1 MCLADYIVK
10 GAQLTQ
16 LFYREQRMNEQSETN
31 HKDTE
36 SGKGSKKA
44 ANAQIKM
51 PHTLVIIFSLICFAM
66 ILSFIIPGGKYGTME
81 KEIKSADGVTIR
93 TVIDPE
99 AYQPAESAPQ
109 GPWKMV
115 NAIMKAMQHDHAV
128 GIIFFILLIGGAFG
142 IINET
147 NTIEEA
153 LSSLVKYMGSSGTG
167 VIPVIMIVFSLGG
180 ATFGMCEETIPF
192 VAMAVPLALKLGYDS
207 ITGVAMVYLG
217 AMVGFA
223 TAFLNP
229 FTVGVAQGIAEVP
242 PFSGMTYRLGLWV
255 LFTAFSIWWVLR
267 YANKIK
273 NNPELSPVYDLDQ
286 EKRQHSAE
294 AALSSKGL
302 HGGQIAVL
310 IIIAAGFSAIVYG
323 AIKLGWYIDEMAS
336 MFLAIGI
343 LSGIAAGLTPNAIAK
358 SFVKGCSDICGA
370 AIMVGFARTV
380 LVILEDAMVM
390 DTILHYVSGLIG
402 DFSPAV
408 SVQAM
413 YAFQTLTNFFVP
425 SGSGQAS
432 LTMPIMTPLADLLG
446 VTRQTAVLAYQ
457 FGDGFTNLIIPTSAV
472 TIAALGMGGV
482 PWERWAR
489 WVLPLIVI
497 FFILG
502 GLCLIP
508 PVLVGWTG

>member
-1 MCLADYIVK
+1 
-10 GAQLTQ
+10 
-16 LFYREQRMNEQSETN
+16 MNEQADLNQKPS
-31 HKDTE
+31 E
-36 SGKGSKKA
+36 SGESTKKPA
-44 ANAQIKM
+44 SAQIKM

-66 ILSFIIPGGKYGTME
+66 IISFIVPGGKYGTME
-81 KEIKSADGVTIR
+81 KEIKSGDSVTVR
-93 TVIDPE
+93 TVIDPDSYE
-99 AYQPAESAPQ
+99 PAESVPQ

-142 IINET
+142 IVNET

-153 LSSLVKYMGSSGTG
+153 LSSLVKHMGSSSKG
-167 VIPVIMIVFSLGG
+167 VIPAIMIVFSLGG

-207 ITGVAMVYLG
+207 ITGVAMIYLA
-217 AMVGFA
+217 AMIGFA

-255 LFTAFSIWWVLR
+255 FFTAFSVWWVMR
-267 YANKIK
+267 YAKKIK
-273 NNPELSPVYDLDQ
+273 KEPELSLVYELDQ
-286 EKRQHSAE
+286 EKRRQSAE
-294 AALSSKGL
+294 SASSSKGL
-302 HGGQIAVL
+302 LKGQIAVL
-310 IIIAAGFSAIVYG
+310 FVVTAGFSAIIYG
-323 AIKLGWYIDEMAS
+323 AIELDWYIDEMAS

-343 LSGIAAGLTPNAIAK
+343 LSGVVAGLTPNAIAR

-390 DTILHYVSGLIG
+390 DTILHYVSGLIK
-402 DFSPAV
+402 DFSPAI

-432 LTMPIMTPLADLLG
+432 LTMPIMTPLADILG

-457 FGDGFTNLIIPTSAV
+457 FGDGFTNLIIPTSAA
-472 TIAALGMGGV
+472 TIAALGMGAV
-482 PWERWAR
+482 PWSKWAK
-489 WVLPLIVI
+489 WILPLIVI
-497 FFILG
+497 YFILG
-502 GLCLIP
+502 ALFLIP